1 VRAAAAEYQNTGVT
15 INAICP
21 GYVDTP
27 MIDKNVEKIVRQ
39 TGRSA
44 EEVRANMASGQGRLL
59 TSQEVS
65 DAVMDLINSELTGAS
80 PVLPEGMV

>member
-1 VRAAAAEYQNTGVT
+1 MKR
-15 INAICP
+15 
-21 GYVDTP
+21 
-27 MIDKNVEKIVRQ
+27 RQ
-39 TGRSA
+39 PNQILRLRSA
-44 EEVRANMASGQGRLL
+44 EEVRANMAAGQGRLL